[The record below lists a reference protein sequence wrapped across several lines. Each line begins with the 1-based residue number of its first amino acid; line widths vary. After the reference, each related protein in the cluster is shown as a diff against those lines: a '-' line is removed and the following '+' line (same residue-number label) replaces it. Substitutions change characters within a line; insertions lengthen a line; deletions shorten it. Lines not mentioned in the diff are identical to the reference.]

1 MIETILNYSFN
12 AATGSITLG
21 DQLAVDLP
29 RLKEIYNQTAKA
41 WIYRVHDADL
51 GESFI
56 PPQVTGNV
64 LNFGV
69 NFTSQGMANTD
80 LLLIN
85 YDNAKE
91 EVLGNLAALNQSV
104 WDNQN
109 GKNAAVVIIT
119 GTFNLSISIE
129 QSNDGFVS
137 DIRQPLCKSLTS
149 NANFAAVNGLAITTV
164 QKFLVPCY
172 GENKIR
178 VRCSAYTSGNAS
190 VRIVPID
197 ADLSALDLLSI
208 TGTVTANEG
217 GFAAPSASNI
227 NSAASTNI
235 SVVKATPGN
244 VYGISMSNNNAAA
257 RFVKLY
263 NKATAPVL
271 GTDVPVMVIPV
282 PPNSFISYEF
292 GKTGHRFPLGIG
304 IAITGL
310 IGDADATAI
319 GAGEVKVALTFI

>member
-1 MIETILNYSFN
+1 
-12 AATGSITLG
+12 
-21 DQLAVDLP
+21 
-29 RLKEIYNQTAKA
+29 
-41 WIYRVHDADL
+41 L

-80 LLLIN
+80 LLLVN
-85 YDNAKE
+85 YDKAKE
-91 EVLGNLAALNQSV
+91 EVLGNLTAVAQTV
-104 WDNQN
+104 VDNQN

-119 GTFNLSISIE
+119 GTFNLSIAIE

-137 DIRQPLCKSLTS
+137 DIRQPMCKSLTANS
-149 NANFAAVNGLAITTV
+149 NFAAVNGLAITTV

-172 GENKIR
+172 GENRIR
-178 VRCSAYTSGNAS
+178 LRCSAYTSGNAS
-190 VRIVPID
+190 VRIIPID

-217 GFAAPSASNI
+217 TLTAPSASNI

-235 SVVKATPGN
+235 SVVKNTAGTIYNIALG
-244 VYGISMSNNNAAA
+244 NNNAAA

-282 PPNSFISYEF
+282 PPNSFISHDF

-304 IAITGL
+304 IAITAA